1 MAAPELPRDDLAA
14 AVEARRELGPESERA
29 VIDSFLRRVEAT
41 IEERVDRRVAERVRP
56 QSSLGPPRGSIPLAL
71 ASMGM
76 GIAVTGA
83 SSGLAEGGMVVA
95 IVAWIAIAVINI
107 VYMAR

>member
-1 MAAPELPRDDLAA
+1 MAAPEVSRDDLTA
-14 AVEARRELGPESERA
+14 AVEARRELGPEAERA
-29 VIDSFLRRVEAT
+29 LVDSFLARVEAQ
-41 IEERVDRRVAERVRP
+41 IDERVDQRLAQRRP
-56 QSSLGPPRGSIPLAL
+56 QASRSGAPPGTIPLAL
-71 ASMGM
+71 GSMGI

-83 SSGLAEGGMVVA
+83 SSGLGDGGVLVA

>member
-1 MAAPELPRDDLAA
+1 MAAPDVTRDELRA

-29 VIDSFLRRVEAT
+29 VIDSFLARVEAT
-41 IEERVDRRVAERVRP
+41 IDQRVDERLRRETPRP
-56 QSSLGPPRGSIPLAL
+56 SGAPRGAVPLAL
-71 ASMGM
+71 GSMGI

-83 SSGLAEGGMVVA
+83 ASGLDEGGMLVA

-107 VYMAR
+107 VHISR